1 MGGIVVL
8 ASSNLLSMDEGYQNS
23 RMAGIYEIA
32 FSIHCGQA
40 IDHMKHEKILALEC
54 ALSEVQRW
62 KPRVILHFVQR
73 EKQIGD
79 YGVIFSRTNPYV
91 LWSFDEVPSFT
102 IVC

>member
-40 IDHMKHEKILALEC
+40 IDHMKPEKILE
-54 ALSEVQRW
+54 
-62 KPRVILHFVQR
+62 
-73 EKQIGD
+73 
-79 YGVIFSRTNPYV
+79 
-91 LWSFDEVPSFT
+91 
-102 IVC
+102 